1 MSIWC
6 QHQHDPDRERV
17 YLDHDTVPM
26 RQVWLD
32 KDPEDIVQEAQGKQN
47 TGNLQQINSH

>member
-1 MSIWC
+1 MWC
-6 QHQHDPDRERV
+6 QHQHHSDAKEM

-26 RQVWLD
+26 CQVWLY
-32 KDPEDIVQEAQGKQN
+32 KDPEDIIQEAQGEQN